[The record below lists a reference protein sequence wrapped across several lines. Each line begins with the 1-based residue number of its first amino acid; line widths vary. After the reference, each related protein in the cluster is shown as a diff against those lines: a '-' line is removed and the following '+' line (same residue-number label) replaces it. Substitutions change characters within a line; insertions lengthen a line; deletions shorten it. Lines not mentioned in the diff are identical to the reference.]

1 MNQSLLFRNFDS
13 RPNTLKVFDNYRS
26 RVGFQGFSGNL
37 IGDIPEQPI
46 NATPLFSRQPFQ
58 EPSLVS
64 ALVPCGLKIAALFES
79 ALSTVLDFSSLE
91 TLALLAVA
99 TRTIPE
105 STPIATS
112 LGESGISLVTI
123 RCRNHDSPL
132 WETVAVGS
140 ISHPPSRYCLWYSE
154 RIKLTLTLP

>member
-1 MNQSLLFRNFDS
+1 MNQSLLFRNSDS

-26 RVGFQGFSGNL
+26 RVCFQGFGGNL

-79 ALSTVLDFSSLE
+79 AHSNVFYISALE
-91 TLALLAVA
+91 NLAG
-99 TRTIPE
+99 TGR
-105 STPIATS
+105 
-112 LGESGISLVTI
+112 
-123 RCRNHDSPL
+123 
-132 WETVAVGS
+132 TVAVGS

-154 RIKLTLTLP
+154 SIRPTLTLP

>member
-13 RPNTLKVFDNYRS
+13 RPNTLKVFDNYRA

-79 ALSTVLDFSSLE
+79 ALSNVFDISALE
-91 TLALLAVA
+91 NLAGTGRGDSDN
-99 TRTIPE
+99 TRIH
-105 STPIATS
+105 ADARF
-112 LGESGISLVTI
+112 GGQI
-123 RCRNHDSPL
+123 RIFLS
-132 WETVAVGS
+132 V
-140 ISHPPSRYCLWYSE
+140 E
-154 RIKLTLTLP
+154 RVKNPR